1 MFNVKQKKWKEKG
14 WPFQLMKISGWISIS
29 KEKKQNNRT
38 LTFINLTLYIKIN
51 SKWTIDL
58 SIKNIK

>member
-1 MFNVKQKKWKEKG
+1 MAFSINEDQRLDIPKQ
-14 WPFQLMKISGWISIS
+14 
-29 KEKKQNNRT
+29 EKKTQNNRT